1 MLEETRALQ
10 DEVLGARVRM
20 AVTANRLVRTDNPIA
35 AQQLAAIQARAE
47 AMLRECE
54 ELTI

>member
-35 AQQLAAIQARAE
+35 AQQLAAILARAE